1 MEYSCGLLFDESYV
15 KELKSKFYMADSD
28 PEMGERLFFD
38 NSGGSLRLKR
48 CVEAKAKLEAFPDC
62 PERGHER
69 AIELK
74 KTVTE
79 GNETL
84 LHTVFGAKEGSI
96 MTELTASQTM
106 FQIVGIIMENVPGT
120 NAVVSS
126 LEHPSAFDAVE
137 YYCKKTGRELRVIP
151 ANVETGG
158 IDPEA
163 AAALVD
169 KDTCLLSVMSASNVS
184 GAIND
189 IAEIVKLARAKKPD
203 LYIISDAVQH
213 APHCRL
219 EADALGI
226 DGMNFAPY
234 KFFGIRGCGFA
245 YVSPR
250 VAALPHHKLLA
261 KDQSVFELGTPAPG
275 NFAAMLEIVEYVK
288 EIGAHS
294 LPNEL
299 DGNVLYAEGM
309 RRIHLHERGLLH
321 RLLEG
326 GDGHI
331 GLRYIKGVN
340 VFADDPDLTRRDLIA
355 AISIDGLSLAETVEE
370 YYKRGVVVCDRPK
383 TSMYARRIV
392 ESLGIKGDGA
402 IRVSPMHCHGREDID
417 RFLDITREIAEMVGN
432 KLKYEKG

>member
-1 MEYSCGLLFDESYV
+1 MEYPFGLLFDESYV
-15 KELKSKFYMADSD
+15 KELKSKFYMVDHD
-28 PEMGERLFFD
+28 RENGERLFFD
-38 NSGGSLRLKR
+38 NSGGSLRLKS
-48 CVEAKAKLEAFPDC
+48 CVAAKAELEAYPDC

-69 AIELK
+69 AVELK
-74 KTVTE
+74 NVVAK

-84 LHTVFGAKEGSI
+84 LKTVFGAKVGSI
-96 MTELTASQTM
+96 TTELTASQTM

-151 ANVETGG
+151 ANAETGG

-189 IAEIVKLARAKKPD
+189 IAEIVRLARAKKPD

-226 DGMNFAPY
+226 DGMNIAPY

-250 VAALPHHKLLA
+250 VAALPHHKLIA
-261 KDQSVFELGTPAPG
+261 KDQSVFELGTPAPA
-275 NFAAMLEIVEYVK
+275 NFAAMIEIVEYVK
-288 EIGAHS
+288 GIGARF
-294 LPNEL
+294 LPNEP
-299 DGNVLYAEGM
+299 DGSVLYAEGM

-326 GDGHI
+326 GDGI
-331 GLRYIKGVN
+331 PGLRHIKGIRVY
-340 VFADDPDLTRRDLIA
+340 ADHPDLTRRDLIA
-355 AISIDGLSLAETVEE
+355 AIYIDGLSLSETVAE

-392 ESLGIKGDGA
+392 ESLGIKGEGA

-417 RFLDITREIAEMVGN
+417 RFLNITREIAETVGN
-432 KLKYEKG
+432 KLKGEKG